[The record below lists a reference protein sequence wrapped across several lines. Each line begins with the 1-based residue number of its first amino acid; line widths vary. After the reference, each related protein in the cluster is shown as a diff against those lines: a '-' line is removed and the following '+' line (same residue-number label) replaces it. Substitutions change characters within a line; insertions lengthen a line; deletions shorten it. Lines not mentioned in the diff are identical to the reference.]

1 MYNNSYVEGENS
13 MSEHKEQFKKIGF
26 GMLIGFMIF
35 LISFIIFNA
44 TQASLLGLIAL
55 LVVLWTNEGLPLGVV
70 SLAPILLFPAFDI
83 LSTKATAVNYSH
95 PIIYLFLGGFMLAIA
110 VEKSNLHTWIA
121 DKMLGLFPN
130 TPRGMIFSL
139 AITSGLLSSILS
151 NTTTTLLLMSIALFI
166 TEDIKLKM
174 RFALAIAY
182 GASVGGIMT
191 PIGTP
196 PNLILLGIMSDK
208 GMETIPF
215 FQWMWMVAPLAMI
228 MFIVVSMLLSLG
240 VPNTPIHRD
249 SEKKLLDTTQKKIL
263 YLMGGLIFLLL
274 LNAPMKPFWGGLGL
288 SEAGIL
294 LGVGLLLFM
303 PPFNVLTWDE
313 DSSKIPYK
321 IMFLFGAGFSI
332 AKAFSGT
339 GLADEVASY
348 LIVMTQLTPI
358 LLLFLVA
365 MLITFTTEIT
375 SNTALI
381 SIMLPVIYSVAEQTG
396 INTTLFMM
404 VATLCASY
412 AFMLPIATPPNAIA
426 MSSGAVNVKSMIRYG
441 IVLNFVGIFLIVMI
455 AEFFWKGI
463 LV

>member
-1 MYNNSYVEGENS
+1 
-13 MSEHKEQFKKIGF
+13 MSEYIEQFKKIGL
-26 GMLIGFMIF
+26 GIIVGFVIF
-35 LISFIIFNA
+35 TLSLTLFNS
-44 TQASLLGLIAL
+44 TQASLLGIIAF
-55 LVVLWTNEGLPLGVV
+55 LVVLWTNEGLPLAVV
-70 SLAPILLFPAFDI
+70 SLLPIVLFPAFEI
-83 LSTKATAVNYSH
+83 LNTKATAVNYAH

-110 VEKSNLHTWIA
+110 VEKSNLHTFIA

-166 TEDIKLKM
+166 TNEIKLKM

-182 GASVGGIMT
+182 GASVGGILT

-196 PNLILLGIMSDK
+196 PNLILLGIMHDK
-208 GMETIPF
+208 GMEAIPF
-215 FQWMWMVAPLAMI
+215 FQWMWMVAPLVFI

-240 VPNTPIHRD
+240 VPNVPIKRESD
-249 SEKKLLDTTQKKIL
+249 KKPLDIAQKKIL
-263 YLMGGLIFLLL
+263 YILGGLIFLLL

-294 LGVGLLLFM
+294 LSAGLLLFL
-303 PPFNVLTWDE
+303 PPFNLLNWDG
-313 DSSKIPYK
+313 DSKKIPYK

-348 LIVMTQLTPI
+348 LIVMTDLPPI
-358 LLLFLVA
+358 LLLFCVA

-396 INTTLFMM
+396 INATLFMM

-426 MSSGAVNVKSMIRYG
+426 MSSGAVNVKNMIRYG
-441 IVLNFVGIFLIVMI
+441 IVLNFVGIFFIVLI

-463 LV
+463 LS

>member
-1 MYNNSYVEGENS
+1 
-13 MSEHKEQFKKIGF
+13 MSEHKEQFKKIGVGF
-26 GMLIGFMIF
+26 LIGLGVFA
-35 LISFIIFNA
+35 LSFTIFNP
-44 TQASLLGLIAL
+44 TQSALLGIIAF
-55 LVVLWTNEGLPLGVV
+55 LVTLWTNEGLPLAVV
-70 SLAPILLFPAFDI
+70 SLLPIVLFPSFDI
-83 LSTKATAVNYSH
+83 LTTKATTANYAH

-110 VEKSNLHTWIA
+110 VEKTNLHTFIA
-121 DKMLGLFPN
+121 DKILGLFPN

-139 AITSGLLSSILS
+139 ALTSGLLSSILS
-151 NTTTTLLLMSIALFI
+151 NTTTTLLLISIALFI
-166 TEDIKLKM
+166 TSDAKLKM

-182 GASVGGIMT
+182 GASVGGILT

-196 PNLILLGIMSDK
+196 PNLILLGIMHDK
-208 GMETIPF
+208 GLEAIPF
-215 FQWMWMVAPLAMI
+215 FQWIWMVAPLSFVMMI
-228 MFIVVSMLLSLG
+228 SVSLLLSLG
-240 VPNTPIHRD
+240 VKNTPIIR
-249 SEKKLLDTTQKKIL
+249 EKKIHTLDKDQKKVLYIL
-263 YLMGGLIFLLL
+263 GGLILLL
-274 LNAPMKPFWGGLGL
+274 LVNAPIKPYWSGLGL

-294 LGVGLLLFM
+294 LGAGLLLFM
-303 PPFNVLTWDE
+303 PPFNILDWMD
-313 DSSKIPYK
+313 DKAKIPYR

-348 LIVMTQLTPI
+348 LVSLTTLSPI
-358 LLLFLVA
+358 LLLFAVA
-365 MLITFTTEIT
+365 FLITFTTEIT

-426 MSSGAVNVKSMIRYG
+426 MSSGVVNVKSMIRYG
-441 IVLNFVGIFLIVMI
+441 VVLNLLGIFFIVMI

-463 LV
+463 LT

>member
-1 MYNNSYVEGENS
+1 MY
-13 MSEHKEQFKKIGF
+13 EHKEQLQKIGI
-26 GMLIGFMIF
+26 GIGVGILVSALSLI
-35 LISFIIFNA
+35 LFNPV
-44 TQASLLGLIAL
+44 QASLLGLIAMM
-55 LVVLWTNEGLPLGVV
+55 VVLWTNEGLPLAVV
-70 SLAPILLFPAFDI
+70 SLLPIILFPTFSI
-83 LSTKATAVNYSH
+83 LNTKATAINYSH
-95 PIIYLFLGGFMLAIA
+95 PIIYLFLGGFLIAIA
-110 VEKSNLHTWIA
+110 VEKTSLHKWIA
-121 DKMLGLFPN
+121 DKMLSLFPN

-166 TEDIKLKM
+166 TEDVKLKL

-196 PNLILLGIMSDK
+196 PNLILLGIMSEK

-215 FQWMWMVAPLAMI
+215 FQWMWMVAPLAFV
-228 MFIVVSMLLSLG
+228 MFIVVSMFLSLG
-240 VPNTPIHRD
+240 VPNAPIHRD
-249 SEKKLLDTTQKKIL
+249 NEKKPLETKQKKVLFII
-263 YLMGGLIFLLL
+263 GGLILMLL
-274 LNAPMKPFWGGLGL
+274 LNAPMKPFWPGLGL
-288 SEAGIL
+288 SEAGMLLAAGLIL
-294 LGVGLLLFM
+294 FA
-303 PPFNVLTWDE
+303 PPFNILEWME
-313 DSSKIPYK
+313 DKAKIPYR

-332 AKAFSGT
+332 AKAFSET
-339 GLADEVASY
+339 GLASEVASY
-348 LIVMTQLTPI
+348 LIAMTELHPI
-358 LLLFLVA
+358 VLLFAVA

-381 SIMLPVIYSVAEQTG
+381 SIMLPVIYSVAIQTG

-426 MSSGAVNVKSMIRYG
+426 MSSGVVDVKSMMRYG
-441 IVLNFVGIFLIVMI
+441 IVLNFVGIFCIVMI

-463 LV
+463 L

>member
-1 MYNNSYVEGENS
+1 
-13 MSEHKEQFKKIGF
+13 MSQHKEQFKKIAF
-26 GMLIGFMIF
+26 GGLIG
-35 LISFIIFNA
+35 LIVFAISLTIFNS
-44 TQASLLGLIAL
+44 TQASLLGIIAF
-55 LVVLWTNEGLPLGVV
+55 LVTLWTNEGLPLGVV
-70 SLAPILLFPAFDI
+70 SLLPIILFPAFSI
-83 LSTKATAVNYSH
+83 LGTKATAINYSH

-110 VEKSNLHTWIA
+110 VEKSNLHTFIA
-121 DKMLGLFPN
+121 DKMLSLFPN

-166 TEDIKLKM
+166 TNDLKLKM

-208 GMETIPF
+208 GMELIPF
-215 FQWMWMVAPLAMI
+215 FQWVWMVAPLAMV
-228 MFIVVSMLLSLG
+228 MFVVVSMLLSLG
-240 VPNTPIHRD
+240 VSNTPIHRD
-249 SEKKLLDTTQKKIL
+249 SEKKPLDTTQKKIF
-263 YLMGGLIFLLL
+263 YIMGGLIFLLL

-294 LGVGLLLFM
+294 LGAGLLLFM
-303 PPFNVLTWDE
+303 PPFSVLSWEE
-313 DSSKIPYK
+313 DSSKVPYK

-358 LLLFLVA
+358 LLLFSVA
-365 MLITFTTEIT
+365 LLITFTTEIT

-441 IVLNFVGIFLIVMI
+441 IVLNLVGIFCIVMI

-463 LV
+463 FTS